1 MLHELQPIKPHLL
14 FILLYNAPTED
25 EVDNLISK
33 HPEVFKDENWFP
45 LGGDEKMF
53 GIVRGQQSNPIAALI
68 EKATNCIDAILM
80 KNCFE
85 AGIDPKSS
93 SAPKTMN
100 EAIEK
105 FFPEHKQWDLQTFRR
120 KQSEEIQIVADGPLK

>member
-1 MLHELQPIKPHLL
+1 MPVDLKLNLNQKAL
-14 FILLYNAPTED
+14 FFNLFNARTEE
-25 EVDNLISK
+25 EVDQIISK
-33 HPEVFKDENWFP
+33 DSNIFSDENWFP

-80 KNCFE
+80 RKCFE
-85 AGIDPKSS
+85 TGINPKSDT
-93 SAPKTMN
+93 APKTMN

-105 FFPEHKQWDLQTFRR
+105 FFPNHKQWDLQTFRR
-120 KQSEEIQIVADGPLK
+120 KQSEEIQ